1 MRTVLLR
8 QVYIRDGQHDR
19 AKTGQPGYRSL
30 GENVIIRRIVR
41 WELGEASGE

>member
-1 MRTVLLR
+1 MTVQKLVS
-8 QVYIRDGQHDR
+8 QVI
-19 AKTGQPGYRSL
+19 ASL